1 MVTPTAATAAA
12 AAARAGVACAV
23 VLVILV
29 FSGWALLA
37 VAAVAVPAALAGRTG
52 GRHRVPTAR
61 TWDPLTSAG
70 VEQLRRVGEGQL
82 VRLGHGPADE
92 LPVEG
97 AQAQSQG
104 RVDSRDA
111 GHPSLRD
118 LDEVRQRG

>member
-12 AAARAGVACAV
+12 AAARARVACAV

-37 VAAVAVPAALAGRTG
+37 VAAVAVPAALSGRTG

-82 VRLGHGPADE
+82 VRLGDGLADE

-111 GHPSLRD
+111 GHPVVRD